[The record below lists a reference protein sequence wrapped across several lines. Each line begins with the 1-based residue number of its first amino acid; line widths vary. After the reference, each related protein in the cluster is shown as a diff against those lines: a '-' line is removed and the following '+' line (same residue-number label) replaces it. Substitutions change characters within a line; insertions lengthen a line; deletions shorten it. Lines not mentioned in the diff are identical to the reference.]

1 MSDGTGSDLG
11 LGTTDALAAAPVSG
25 GAMRSARRG
34 KDRGGRGR
42 GRGRGWGRG
51 SVAKLRQLGIGTS
64 WPAKV
69 SWVFLIAIVLVAL
82 VGPLL
87 ISTDPVR
94 QTSSAMLPFGSPGHL
109 LGTDDLGRDELA
121 RLVHGARPLLF
132 VAFASTALAAVIGT
146 GVGLLAGYAG
156 GVVEQVLMR
165 VVDLAL
171 AFPSILLVI
180 LLVAAAGPGTT
191 SLVVGVG
198 VSLAPGLARLARA
211 LAARET
217 ARDYIV
223 AARLGGT
230 RTPRVLVQEILPNIA
245 GPMVAQVVMTLS
257 VAAGF
262 AAGLSYLGLGIQP
275 PTPDWGYM
283 VQAGQEFLYSAPRL
297 VVLPAALTLL
307 FVVACNFVGDDLR
320 DALDPKGTV

>member
-1 MSDGTGSDLG
+1 MSDLAGAATGSAE
-11 LGTTDALAAAPVSG
+11 GTTTAPA
-25 GAMRSARRG
+25 GAPTRVAGERTRR
-34 KDRGGRGR
+34 
-42 GRGRGWGRG
+42 
-51 SVAKLRQLGIGTS
+51 LGTS
-64 WPAKV
+64 WPALV
-69 SWVFLIAIVLVAL
+69 SWACLVLIVLVAL
-82 VGPLL
+82 AGPWFV
-87 ISTDPVR
+87 TADPVR
-94 QTSSAMLPFGSPGHL
+94 QSSSAMLPFGSPGHP

-121 RLVHGARPLLF
+121 RLVHGARPLLL
-132 VAFASTALAAVIGT
+132 VAFAATALAAVLGT
-146 GVGLLAGYAG
+146 VVGLLAGYAG
-156 GVVEQVLMR
+156 GLVEQVLMR

-211 LAARET
+211 LTARES
-217 ARDYIV
+217 ARDYVV

-230 RTPRVLVQEILPNIA
+230 RGPRVLFQEILPNIA

-320 DALDPKGTV
+320 DALDPKGTA